1 MTTWILP
8 LVQDQAS
15 PSRLPLEQD
24 QASPSPGAGPGLPF
38 PVSSGAGP
46 GLPFPRSRTRPL
58 TSLEQD
64 VASPSVPLEQ
74 DRTST
79 SPGAGR
85 GLPVPWSRTM
95 PHPVPFRT
103 AAACWHARIE
113 TDDLPWSRTRPPRLL
128 EQDETSPSPG
138 AGPGRIW
145 CHSEFR
151 MSVPFGTAAACWHA
165 QKETDDFGV
174 FSR

>member
-113 TDDLPWSRTRPPRLL
+113 TDDFVVSRSAFQGRFRAKSTL
-128 EQDETSPSPG
+128 EGGDFCRCRSEWQRHVFTS
-138 AGPGRIW
+138 R
-145 CHSEFR
+145 
-151 MSVPFGTAAACWHA
+151 
-165 QKETDDFGV
+165 
-174 FSR
+174 SR